1 MPPIWEVVL
10 CPEAMNKMLEKKAGP
25 TARDKV
31 PSIAKNLSF
40 CRIDYSPPELGSK
53 RSDEEHTLWVAI
65 GKQNGV
71 PIKEARVL
79 LRERIDKQ
87 DLADLGERYDRIGLR
102 DEKQLK
108 PDAKGPNGREISERC
123 RAVAW
128 WMLFDSASFNDLR
141 DFRESPVEKGEE
153 IEEVWKSRF
162 LPFARRCGKIMMLDR
177 HLADDQNVQGLKRF
191 CRYLA
196 GSRERLDSLDI
207 QFITGC
213 KGGGPVEVQDK
224 VQLIKESLTNCQWRH
239 PVTYRIGIVNQ
250 LEPWEK
256 YTHDNAVVFDG
267 LHHLNFGSRLGLFC
281 DEKKNPGR
289 TWRHSSF
296 HVKAAKDPDM
306 KLIRDAWDHSEKVEG
321 KIVPSPL

>member
-1 MPPIWEVVL
+1 
-10 CPEAMNKMLEKKAGP
+10 MNKMLEKKAGP
-25 TARDKV
+25 TARNNV

-40 CRIDYSPPELGSK
+40 CRIDYSPQELGSK
-53 RSDEEHTLWVAI
+53 RTKEVSTLFNAI
-65 GKQNGV
+65 RKQGGV
-71 PIKEARVL
+71 EIKEARVL
-79 LRERIDKQ
+79 LKERIEKQ
-87 DLADLGERYDRIGLR
+87 DLADLGERYDWIGLR
-102 DEKQLK
+102 EEKQLS
-108 PDAKGPNGREISERC
+108 PQAKGKNGQEISDRC

-128 WMLFDSASFNDLR
+128 YELFGHDSFVDLR

-177 HLADDQNVQGLKRF
+177 HLADDQNVQGLNRF

-196 GSRERLDSLDI
+196 DSRERLDSLDI

-213 KGGGPVEVQDK
+213 KGGGPAEVQDK

-239 PVTYRIGIVNQ
+239 PVTYGIGIVNQ
-250 LEPWEK
+250 LEPWEQ

-267 LHHLNFGSRLGLFC
+267 LHHLNFGGRIGLFC

-306 KLIRDAWDHSEKVEG
+306 KLIRDAWDHSEQVEG
-321 KIVPSPL
+321 EIVPSPL